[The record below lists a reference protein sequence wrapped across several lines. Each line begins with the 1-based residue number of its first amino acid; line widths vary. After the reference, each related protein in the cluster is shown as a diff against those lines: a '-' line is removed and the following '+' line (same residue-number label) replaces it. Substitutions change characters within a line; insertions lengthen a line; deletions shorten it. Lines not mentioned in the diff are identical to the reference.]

1 MVTRK
6 RNEVDKEFER
16 QNRFTDLS
24 STMSS
29 FNNNNSS
36 YSCEFCDCALIE
48 KKDDTVHLGFDYNR
62 LICPKCGFIYDQNID
77 NEDNSA
83 GVKHLESVR
92 TITDDLYNKP
102 FVEVW
107 STNSNDNDHDYNDNY
122 YDDPLS
128 SIEPN
133 EDENLRKQGCT
144 KITHATYSSVT
155 GRTNY
160 TEEHL

>member
-1 MVTRK
+1 MWFHP
-6 RNEVDKEFER
+6 N
-16 QNRFTDLS
+16 
-24 STMSS
+24 
-29 FNNNNSS
+29 
-36 YSCEFCDCALIE
+36 
-48 KKDDTVHLGFDYNR
+48 
-62 LICPKCGFIYDQNID
+62 QNID

-133 EDENLRKQGCT
+133 EDENLRVSN
-144 KITHATYSSVT
+144 II
-155 GRTNY
+155 
-160 TEEHL
+160 